1 MARLRIETAPEI
13 TVYDEA
19 FVIKAAANAT
29 APLIQLKNSSGAN
42 VGNIS
47 ANGILTVASVIA
59 SNAGTASTDLATRGY
74 VDSLAA
80 GTNWHAA
87 VAWGTNEPLPACVY
101 HNGTNGV
108 GATLI
113 GNAFGA
119 LVVDGATVEQG
130 ESLLIKD
137 QVDAKQNGIYTIT
150 DTGGASAYFV
160 LTRREDADNSPA
172 GEVKPGDA
180 VYVVNGAATVGN
192 SYVVTSEGTGTGGQ
206 ISIGVDN
213 ITYSIFAGT
222 AATQA
227 GAGLTRTGYVINV
240 ISADAARIQVNANS
254 IDLATVNVT
263 SNGGSN
269 TTTFVDN
276 VATDSYGR
284 VTGVRSASVDFTG
297 FALSANSVLT
307 GTPTAPTAPNASTS
321 TTQIAT
327 TEFVQAR
334 ALIAESNAANSA
346 ANIFIQK
353 SILDAKGDIIV
364 GSADDTFSK
373 LSVGTNGHFLRANSS
388 AGVGIEWA
396 SIPTINNLDDVGD
409 VTITTA
415 TSGQFLKYNG
425 SAWINELIPALNSID
440 DITGVTITD
449 LASGNFLKYNGSAW
463 VNDLID
469 LGTDTVGNYVSDV
482 TAGTGITISHTQGE
496 GSTANVSITNTAVT
510 AGSYTY
516 PSITVNAQGQLT
528 AASNGTAPVTSV
540 TGGTG
545 VTISGTT
552 TPTISIGQSVAT
564 NASVS
569 FGTISTDGNVT
580 VGGNLI
586 VTGTTT
592 TVNQTSL
599 NISDP
604 LIYLNGGSEITDPD
618 LGFAGN
624 YNDGTYRHAG
634 LFSDASDSHKF
645 KFFKGLTVEP
655 TAPIN
660 TAHGSYAAADVVA
673 NTFEST
679 VATGTAPFTVASTT
693 VVTNL
698 NADLL
703 DGQSSAYYAPIDGPT
718 FTGTVTL
725 PANTVTSAMIAEGT
739 VVNADIS
746 ATAAIDQNKIAD
758 TILNQQTASYTLV
771 LNDKNKMVEIS
782 NTSATTLTIPADNS
796 VNFATGATI
805 VILQTNTGQI
815 TLTAGA
821 GVTLNATPGAKL
833 RTQWSSATLV
843 KRAANTWVALGD
855 LSA

>member
-29 APLIQLKNSSGAN
+29 APLIQLKNSSGTV

-47 ANGILTVASVIA
+47 SNGTLNVASVIA
-59 SNAGTASTDLATRGY
+59 SNAGTSSTDLATRAY

-87 VAWGTNEPLPACVY
+87 VAWGTNAALPACTY
-101 HNGTNGV
+101 NNGTDGV
-108 GATLI
+108 GATLT

-119 LVVDGATVEQG
+119 LVVDGATVEED

-137 QVDAKQNGIYTIT
+137 QADAKQNGIYTIT
-150 DTGGASAYFV
+150 NTGGASAYFV
-160 LTRREDADNSPA
+160 LTRRADADNSPA

-180 VYVVNGAATVGN
+180 VYVVNGSATAGN
-192 SYVVTSEGTGTGGQ
+192 SYVITSAGTGAGGQ

-213 ITYSIFAGT
+213 IVYSIFAGT

-227 GAGLTRTGYVINV
+227 GTGLTRTGYIINV
-240 ISADAARIQVNANS
+240 ISADAGRIVVNQDS
-254 IDLATVNVT
+254 IDLATVNV
-263 SNGGSN
+263 SSSGGSN
-269 TTTFVDN
+269 TTTFVDSIT
-276 VATDSYGR
+276 TDSYGR
-284 VTGVRSASVDFTG
+284 VTGTRTSSVDFTG
-297 FALSANSVLT
+297 FAFSANSALT

-346 ANIFIQK
+346 ANTYIQK
-353 SILDAKGDIIV
+353 ASFDAKGDILV
-364 GSADDTFSK
+364 GSADNTLSK
-373 LSVGTNGHFLRANSS
+373 LSVGTNGYVLKANSS
-388 AGVGIEWA
+388 ATNGIEWA
-396 SIPTINNLDDVGD
+396 EQSPVSAINDIGD
-409 VTITTA
+409 VTISSA
-415 TSGQFLKYNG
+415 SSGEYLRYNG
-425 SAWINELIPALNSID
+425 S
-440 DITGVTITD
+440 V
-449 LASGNFLKYNGSAW
+449 W
-463 VNDLID
+463 VNNIIT
-469 LGTDTVGNYVSDV
+469 LGSDTSGNYVSNV
-482 TAGTGITISHTQGE
+482 NGGTGITITHTPGE
-496 GSTANVSITNTAVT
+496 GSSPSVAITNTAVT

-528 AASNGTAPVTSV
+528 AAANGTEPVTSI

-552 TPTISIGQSVAT
+552 TPSVSIGQSVST
-564 NASVS
+564 NANVS
-569 FGTISTDGNVT
+569 FATIQTTGNVT
-580 VGGNLI
+580 VGGDLM
-586 VTGTTT
+586 VTGTLT
-592 TVNQTSL
+592 TVNETSL
-599 NISDP
+599 AIEDP
-604 LIYLNGGSEITDPD
+604 LIYLNDGSTVTNPD

-634 LFSDASDSHKF
+634 LFADASDGQKF

-655 TAPIN
+655 SNPIN
-660 TAHGSYAAADVVA
+660 TAHGSYTAADVVA

-679 VATGTAPFTVASTT
+679 VSTGTAPFTVASNT

-703 DGQSSAYYAPIDGPT
+703 DGQSSAYYAPINSPT

-725 PANTVTSAMIAEGT
+725 PANTVTSTMIAQET
-739 VVNADIS
+739 IVNADIS
-746 ATAAIDQNKIAD
+746 TTAAIDQSKIAD
-758 TILNQQTASYTLV
+758 TVLNQQTASYTLV
-771 LNDKNKMVEIS
+771 LTDKNKMVEIS
-782 NTSATTLTIPADNS
+782 NASATTLTIPADNS

-805 VILQTNTGQI
+805 TILQTSTGQI
-815 TLTAGA
+815 TLTAGS

>member
-29 APLIQLKNSSGAN
+29 APLIQLKNSSGTV

-47 ANGILTVASVIA
+47 SNGTLNVTSVIA
-59 SNAGTASTDLATRGY
+59 SNAGTSSTDLATRGY
-74 VDSLAA
+74 VDALAA

-87 VAWGTNEPLPACVY
+87 VAWGTNAALPACTY
-101 HNGTNGV
+101 NNGTDGV
-108 GATLI
+108 GATLT

-130 ESLLIKD
+130 EALLIKD

-150 DTGGASAYFV
+150 NTGGASAYFV

-180 VYVVNGAATVGN
+180 VYVVNGAVTAGN
-192 SYVVTSEGTGTGGQ
+192 SYVVTSPGTGTGGQ
-206 ISIGVDN
+206 ISIGVDD
-213 ITYSIFAGT
+213 IVYSIFAGT
-222 AATQA
+222 AATQP
-227 GAGLTRTGYVINV
+227 GAGLTRTGYTINV
-240 ISADAARIQVNANS
+240 ISADANRIVVNSDS
-254 IDLATVNVT
+254 IDLATVNT
-263 SNGGSN
+263 ASSGGSN
-269 TTTFVDN
+269 TTSFIDSITVDN
-276 VATDSYGR
+276 YGR
-284 VTGVRSASVDFTG
+284 VTSYRTASVSFSG
-297 FALSANSVLT
+297 YALSANSALT
-307 GTPTAPTAPNASTS
+307 GTPTAPTANAGTS
-321 TTQIAT
+321 STQIAT
-327 TEFVQAR
+327 TEFVEHR
-334 ALIAESNAANSA
+334 AQVAEGTAANSA
-346 ANIFIQK
+346 SNIYIQK
-353 SILDAKGDIIV
+353 ASFDAKGDIIV
-364 GSADDTFSK
+364 GTADNTFSK
-373 LSVGTNGHFLRANSS
+373 LSVGTNGYFLRANSN

-396 SIPTINNLDDVGD
+396 SVPIINNLDDVGD
-409 VTITTA
+409 VTITGNA
-415 TSGQFLKYNG
+415 TGQYLRYNG
-425 SAWINELIPALNSID
+425 SAWINESIAPLNSID
-440 DITGVTITD
+440 DINGVTLTD
-449 LASGNFLKYNGSAW
+449 VASGNFLKYNGSAW
-463 VNDLID
+463 INDLID
-469 LGTDTVGNYVSDV
+469 LGTDTTGNYVSDV

-496 GSTANVSITNTAVT
+496 GSSANVSITNTAVT

-528 AASNGTAPVTSV
+528 AASNGTAPVTSI

-545 VTISGTT
+545 VTVTGTT
-552 TPTISIGQSVAT
+552 TPTISIDQSVAT
-564 NASVS
+564 NANVS
-569 FGTISTDGNVT
+569 FGTVQTTGNVT

-604 LIYLNGGSEITDPD
+604 LIYLNGGSEETNPD
-618 LGFAGN
+618 LGIAGN
-624 YNDGTYRHAG
+624 YNDGTYAHAG
-634 LFSDASDSHKF
+634 VFRDATDGKW

-655 TAPIN
+655 THPIN
-660 TAHGSYAAADVVA
+660 TAHASYQDADVLA
-673 NTFEST
+673 RTFEST
-679 VATGTAPFTVASTT
+679 VSSGTAPFTVASNT
-693 VVTNL
+693 VVANL

-703 DGQSSAYYAPIDGPT
+703 DGQSGAYYAPIDSPT

-739 VVNADIS
+739 ITNADIAS
-746 ATAAIDQNKIAD
+746 DAVIDQNKIAD

-771 LNDKNKMVEIS
+771 LTDKNKMVEIS

-796 VNFATGATI
+796 VNFNTGATI

-815 TLTAGA
+815 TLTAGS
-821 GVTLNATPGAKL
+821 GVTLNTTPGAKL
-833 RTQWSSATLV
+833 RAQWSSATLV